1 MTTFTWLDE
10 ATSKIVFGP
19 DREIVRREL
28 EGHLLDRQE
37 RYLAQ
42 GMDEAAAE
50 EAAVA
55 DMGDPSEIAE
65 ELGRIHRPWWGWIWQ
80 ASRVLIR
87 FALVFF
93 VCLLLIQYQQLD
105 AYLTWEGTAHFIG
118 EELLESRSFEPDRVG
133 KSGDYTFHI
142 DGITVDTVGK
152 GEPFRV
158 LYIDVRITRPLWTG
172 ECSISDALHT
182 VTDSTG
188 TVYSTVFAGSAPH
201 FYFRDIVQTAI
212 GQKFRLMLW
221 YVPEDVDWVE
231 LGIGYGELAR
241 QIRLEV
247 EP

>member
-1 MTTFTWLDE
+1 MTTFAWLDE

-42 GMDEAAAE
+42 GMDETAAE

-80 ASRVLIR
+80 ASRMLLR

-93 VCLLLIQYQQLD
+93 VCLLLIQYQQLG
-105 AYLTWEGTAHFIG
+105 AYFTWEGTAHFSG
-118 EELLESRSFEPDRVG
+118 EELLESRSFEPNRAG

-152 GEPFRV
+152 SEPFRV
-158 LYIDVRITRPLWTG
+158 IYIDVHITRPLWTG
-172 ECSISDALHT
+172 ACSLSDALHT
-182 VTDSTG
+182 VTDSSG
-188 TVYSTVFAGSAPH
+188 TVYFPDFVAHSPH
-201 FYFRDIVQTAI
+201 FYFRDIIHTAI

-221 YVPEDVDWVE
+221 YVPEDVQWVE
-231 LGIGYGELAR
+231 LGIGYGDFAR
-241 QIRLEV
+241 QLRLEV

>member
-1 MTTFTWLDE
+1 MTKEQWLDA
-10 ATSKIVFGP
+10 ATQKIRFAP
-19 DREIVRREL
+19 DRDTVRREL
-28 EGHLLDRQE
+28 AAHIEDLTDR
-37 RYLAQ
+37 Y
-42 GMDEAAAE
+42 AAAGAAPV
-50 EAAVA
+50 EAETQALREMGSAA
-55 DMGDPSEIAE
+55 DIAA
-65 ELGRIHRPWWGWIWQ
+65 ELGRIHRPWWGWLWQ
-80 ASRVLIR
+80 ASRVLLR
-87 FALVFF
+87 FTLVFF

-118 EELLESRSFEPDRVG
+118 EELLESRNFDPDRVG

-158 LYIDVRITRPLWTG
+158 IYIDVRITRPLWTG

-201 FYFRDIVQTAI
+201 FYFRDTVQTAI